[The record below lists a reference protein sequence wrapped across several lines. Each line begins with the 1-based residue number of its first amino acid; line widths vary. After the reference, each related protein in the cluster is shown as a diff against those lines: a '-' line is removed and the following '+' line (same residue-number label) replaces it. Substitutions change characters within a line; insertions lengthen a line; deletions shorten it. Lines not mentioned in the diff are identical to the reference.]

1 MTPSRRWL
9 AGARMQETARIGLL
23 GAVAA
28 WLLHPFATKRL
39 YGAGDALWYANM
51 LADYVSQVRHGV
63 FPVFAGQTGFAFNG
77 AVYPL
82 RVAPMYQHLAG
93 LLDLLTGRSHGFYTL
108 QHLTVI
114 VCGFAGIY
122 ACYFTLRRIAPDR
135 PWSAVGFSI
144 LYLSCPGLLG
154 TIYTQDLYMTWM
166 TVPFAPLAAY
176 GIVRS
181 FRGDD
186 LTAQFWIAVPL
197 AALWWAHSPIALW
210 YTIIAAGSQVVRLAA
225 IDRGWA
231 PLRRALLGAA
241 LLGALVQYPFISV
254 AEVQTQG
261 HPSAV
266 LNELANPGQ
275 IPENLRGV
283 FPAAILPV
291 SDHARFLADIQLGY
305 ALWAVLLCA
314 AAAAFTMA
322 GADLKAVL
330 AGAALLVV
338 LVLPVPGL
346 NRFLWGHM
354 PAEVLRITYYWPMQ
368 RFYLILASLLAAAG
382 QLAFG
387 HLPVFRA
394 KARAI
399 WVRLLLAGC
408 AWSLWESRQFIRAAA
423 DRTASEEVSARSQRP
438 ENLFLTNDSYGLFGS
453 LPPYFSNGVVHPR
466 IQERLLSPA
475 TGRILPAPP
484 RQVKESGPLV
494 GTLDENPGVLRLA
507 TTLHLERGRRYVLEF
522 AFNRDDL
529 QGILQFSGN
538 SMFREYILPSSGEEL
553 AFGSERTN
561 AREIALWTSDP
572 AGDEIGIRFIPTAP
586 GEKPEDFE
594 RFGSYRLF
602 EVDPNREPVV
612 VETLLPFIAH
622 VRTEAPAILETPRM
636 FMNGYEA
643 TIDGRPAEVS
653 RSDAGLAAIAV
664 PAGFHTAALFF
675 AAPVLLR
682 ISYWAALACWAAILF
697 LAVLAAARAI
707 QSPRS

>member
-1 MTPSRRWL
+1 MPRKFPREL
-9 AGARMQETARIGLL
+9 ARL
-23 GAVAA
+23 GVLAAAAA
-28 WLLHPFATKRL
+28 WLLHPFVTKRM
-39 YGAGDALWYANM
+39 YGAGNALWYTNM
-51 LADYVSQVRHGV
+51 LADYVTQVRHGV

-93 LLDLLTGRSHGFYTL
+93 LLDLLTGRSHTFFTL

-114 VCGFAGIY
+114 TCGFAGIY
-122 ACYFTLRRIAPDR
+122 SCYFTLRRIAPDR
-135 PWSAVGFSI
+135 PWCAVGFSI
-144 LYLSCPGLLG
+144 LYLSCPGVLA

-197 AALWWAHSPIALW
+197 AALWWAHSPIGLW
-210 YTIIAAGSQVVRLAA
+210 YTMIAAGSQAFRLLA

-231 PLRRALLGAA
+231 PLRRAFLGVAIF
-241 LLGALVQYPFISV
+241 GVLVQYPFVSV
-254 AEVQTQG
+254 AEVQTPG
-261 HPSAV
+261 RPSTV
-266 LNELANPGQ
+266 VGSLANPKQ
-275 IPENLRGV
+275 VAENVRSA

-291 SDHARFLADIQLGY
+291 SEHARALGDLQLGY

-314 AAAAFTMA
+314 AAAGFTLA
-322 GADLKAVL
+322 GKELKVLL

-338 LVLPVPGL
+338 LLLPVPWL
-346 NRFLWGHM
+346 NSFLWGHM

-368 RFYLILASLLAAAG
+368 RFYLIVASLLAAAG

-387 HLPVFRA
+387 HLPFFRA

-399 WVRLLLAGC
+399 WVRLLVAGC
-408 AWSLWESRQFIRAAA
+408 VWSLWESRQFIRAAA
-423 DRTASEEVSARSQRP
+423 DRTASAQASARSQLP
-438 ENLFLTNDSYGLFGS
+438 ENLFLTSDSYGLFGS

-466 IQERLLSPA
+466 IQARLLSPA
-475 TGRILPAPP
+475 TGRMLPAPD
-484 RQVKESGPLV
+484 RRIIESGPLV
-494 GTLDENPGVLRLA
+494 GTVDENPGVLKLG

-522 AFNRDDL
+522 GFNRDDL

-553 AFGSERTN
+553 AFGSERAN
-561 AREIALWTSDP
+561 AREVTLWTSDP
-572 AGDEIGIRFIPTAP
+572 AGDDIGIRFIPTAP
-586 GEKPEDFE
+586 GEKPGDFAK
-594 RFGSYRLF
+594 FGSYRLF
-602 EVDPNREPVV
+602 GIDPNRQPVV

-622 VRTEAPAILETPRM
+622 IRTEVPAILETPRM
-636 FMNGYEA
+636 FMPGYEA
-643 TIDGRPAEVS
+643 TIDGQRAEVL

-664 PAGFHTAALFF
+664 APGLHTAALSFK
-675 AAPVLLR
+675 APLLLR
-682 ISYWAALACWAAILF
+682 ISYWGAIGCWGAVLALAALAS
-697 LAVLAAARAI
+697 ARAI
-707 QSPRS
+707 ASPRN